1 MLADDRLE
9 GAPPPRALAQKKQTH
24 AAEQARPDVAAKRS
38 AWRRKQ
44 RRGRR
49 GFVPERLVFVDET
62 GAKTDMAA
70 RYGWGFRSERAVE
83 AVPHGRWKTTTL
95 IHAIDVCGT
104 RAAMITDG
112 PTNAAVFETFVEWLL
127 APKLQPGDVVILD
140 NLGSHKSAKAVAG
153 IEAAGARVLYLP
165 PYSPDL
171 NPIEKVFS
179 KVKAFL
185 RFAAARTKETL
196 WDAIAFALDTVTPDD
211 CRNVF
216 RSCGYRLR

>member
-1 MLADDRLE
+1 M
-9 GAPPPRALAQKKQTH
+9 
-24 AAEQARPDVAAKRS
+24 
-38 AWRRKQ
+38 
-44 RRGRR
+44 
-49 GFVPERLVFVDET
+49 FVDET

-70 RYGWGFRSERAVE
+70 RYGWGPKAERVVE

-95 IHAIDVCGT
+95 LHAIDLRGT

-112 PTNAAVFETFVEWLL
+112 PTNAAMFETFVGWLL
-127 APKLQPGDVVILD
+127 APALRPGDLVILD
-140 NLGSHKSAKAVAG
+140 NLGAHKSAKAAAR

-179 KVKAFL
+179 KVKNFL
-185 RFAAARTKETL
+185 RFAAARTQAAL
-196 WDAIAFALDTVTPDD
+196 YDAIAFALDTVTAGD

-216 RSCGYRLR
+216 RSCGYTLRQT